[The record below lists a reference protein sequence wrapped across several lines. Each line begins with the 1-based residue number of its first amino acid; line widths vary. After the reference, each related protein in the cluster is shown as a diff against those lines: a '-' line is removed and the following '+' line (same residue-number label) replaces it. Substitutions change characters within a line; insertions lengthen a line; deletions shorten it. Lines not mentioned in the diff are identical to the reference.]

1 MSFDE
6 TVLRRA
12 LFLPG
17 TGEELNPFRNT
28 RLLLAE
34 PGAVRILCALAL
46 NLGKRLGIFRR
57 QRGGGKIMA
66 GGVDSV
72 MRVLAE
78 SHARIAPPI
87 GNVTDKVGL
96 EIGPGDNL
104 GLAEIFLAAG
114 AREMHAVERLG
125 TVQWSGELQRRI
137 HAVHGSV
144 PRKTPQLHVCRF
156 EDCPIRNLDFIY
168 SVDVMEHVQDLRLI
182 FRAAF
187 NTLKPGGMFVNA
199 IDFRGHNAFNLESAP
214 LNFLICNDWLYELM
228 HSHIVTSNRVRIGQ
242 AVEAL
247 TAEGFEV
254 KAVICT
260 RQASLD

>member
-1 MSFDE
+1 
-6 TVLRRA
+6 
-12 LFLPG
+12 
-17 TGEELNPFRNT
+17 
-28 RLLLAE
+28 
-34 PGAVRILCALAL
+34 
-46 NLGKRLGIFRR
+46 
-57 QRGGGKIMA
+57 
-66 GGVDSV
+66 
-72 MRVLAE
+72 
-78 SHARIAPPI
+78 
-87 GNVTDKVGL
+87 
-96 EIGPGDNL
+96 
-104 GLAEIFLAAG
+104 
-114 AREMHAVERLG
+114 MHAVERLG

-144 PRKTPQLHVCRF
+144 PRGTPQLHVCRF

-187 NTLKPGGMFVNA
+187 NALKPGGMFVNA

-260 RQASLD
+260 RQASLDYVRRVRPRLLPRFRSIPESELMVLEALVSARKPLEPACAVANAEPQSAPAES